1 MIMTLNQ
8 GLNFV
13 VAAVLFLFGV
23 ACLFAPTQIARLL
36 HHELPTSRGVA
47 EFRIANAGLFIALG
61 VGLMLFR
68 DATAFRLIALAWFGL
83 FITRLIAVVVDRPK
97 ITADF
102 VGLGLV
108 ELTFGLFSLA

>member
-47 EFRIANAGLFIALG
+47 EFRIANAG
-61 VGLMLFR
+61 FR